1 MIQTKDKQEDEKFS
15 SPNSRSRES
24 TCQIDFNQVCI
35 QNSDVEGDLKV
46 VKIEA
51 YQLSKFK
58 VFFSAAMTLLSC
70 LVFGVLLK
78 NSLKVRLGCIF
89 NKCTVNQATHF
100 LITNQDRSQQIVSR
114 IKIKD
119 KNKILFINRH
129 MKYQYFDDCNRKSF
143 YPVYY
148 HQLEKQSL
156 RDINAIHAQGLN
168 NHKVEAHLEKY
179 GNCEIHIPLPSL
191 IEYLFD
197 NLTSIFFIFQY
208 ISMILWTLEG
218 YLQFA
223 ILMIS
228 VSVSITLV
236 NYKLLT
242 VSLNKLKKFA
252 KIDLNLQVIRN
263 GVLQTID
270 CIDLLP
276 GDLFFY
282 KNNMLMPCDSLL
294 LSGDALVNESSLTG
308 EQIPIPKIS
317 IQQSQQQDDLFNM
330 ETMKNHI
337 LYEGTKVIQIKG
349 HQVYGIVLRTGYT
362 SFRGSIFR
370 AMLYPK
376 HISFKFY
383 TNATYFLLI
392 MIIMGITV
400 YFIELYFVISVKL
413 PTLLI
418 VYRFFDTVTWMIPAP
433 LPIFFSICQ
442 TISLLRLGVK
452 KVLATDPAKVV
463 VAGDVS
469 IMCFD
474 KTGTLTKDQMEIY
487 GYCDNTCSKIKES
500 LIVESKQEELLH
512 KFFGSCHG
520 VYLVNG
526 ENLGDEL
533 DIRMIEFS
541 QFKIL
546 SDESTE
552 YKFRVQRKTDDCF
565 LNIYKVWEF
574 ESTLQRMTVIM
585 QDEQDKKL
593 YGIIKGSPEKLF
605 EMCNKDSIDEKNYN
619 KILNELTNKGL
630 RVIAFGYKEITNKD
644 LLREEVEQDIQFAG
658 LFVLKNKLKVDTA
671 DVIQQLQNGN
681 ILCKIISGDNLLTT
695 VQCAKEARVLS
706 NETSNV
712 LIFNSM
718 SDCYIQNTL
727 EKIDPVNLLSSS
739 ECKKYQIGLT
749 GKFLEE
755 ILIHLDNTNGFLE
768 KQILKNLLIQTSVF
782 SRCKPKQKAEII
794 YLLQSILNE
803 KIGMIGDGAN
813 DCSAIKQS
821 DMGISF
827 TKTDA
832 SYSSPFSYSE
842 TSLDCVIKILAE
854 GRCTLSNM
862 IECYKFNLALNW
874 VKFMSASIL
883 ILELSFLSDIQV
895 IFTNYFEYIP
905 LLAFISLTK
914 PIQTLA
920 PYRTI
925 SNMMDLE
932 NFFSIIGLTVIAL
945 GQFLTLYFNLRSQS
959 WYIQTTHI
967 VEDNQFVF
975 KGQAVTVL
983 FMSTCLMFI
992 FILFSL
998 YSSYP
1003 SKQKIHQ
1010 NMPLFILML
1019 GIFVY
1024 IVLLYVFPQKFGQ
1037 DFLQLDKDVVSNAD
1051 FLRIQLIIVLS
1062 FGVGMIL
1069 YIDCIVKRFL
1079 GPLRRKNISITQ
1091 TDNQI
1096 NQQINF

>member
-15 SPNSRSRES
+15 NLNYRSRES
-24 TCQIDFNQVCI
+24 TCQIDSNQVCI

-46 VKIEA
+46 IKIEA

-58 VFFSAAMTLLSC
+58 VFISIAITLLSC
-70 LVFGVLLK
+70 LTFGILLK
-78 NSLKVRLGCIF
+78 NSIKVRLRCIF
-89 NKCTVNQATHF
+89 NKSSVNKATHF
-100 LITNQDRSQQIVSR
+100 LITNQDGYQQIVNR
-114 IKIKD
+114 IKTKD

-129 MKYQYFDDCNRKSF
+129 MKYQYFDDFNKKSF

-156 RDINAIHAQGLN
+156 RDIKSIHAEGLN
-168 NHKVEAHLEKY
+168 DHKVEAHLEKY

-197 NLTSIFFIFQY
+197 NLTSVFFIFQY

-228 VSVSITLV
+228 VSVFITLI
-236 NYKLLT
+236 NYYLLKA
-242 VSLNKLKKFA
+242 SLNKLKKFA
-252 KIDLNLQVIRN
+252 KIDLNVQVIRN
-263 GVLQTID
+263 GVQQTID

-276 GDLFFY
+276 GDLFLFQ
-282 KNNMLMPCDSLL
+282 NNMLMPCDSLL

-308 EQIPIPKIS
+308 ESIPIPKIS
-317 IQQSQQQDDLFNM
+317 ILQNQQQDDLFNM

-349 HQVYGIVLRTGYT
+349 NQVYGIVLRTGYT
-362 SFRGSIFR
+362 SFRGQIFR
-370 AMLYPK
+370 SMLYPK

-383 TNATYFLLI
+383 TNATYFLLL
-392 MIIMGITV
+392 MIVMGVTT
-400 YFIELYFVISVKL
+400 YFVELYFIIKIEL

-442 TISLLRLGVK
+442 TISLIRLGIK
-452 KVLATDPAKVV
+452 KVLATDPAKIV

-474 KTGTLTKDQMEIY
+474 KTGTLTKDQMELY
-487 GYCDNTCSKIKES
+487 GYCDYTCKKIKES

-526 ENLGDEL
+526 VNLGDEL
-533 DIRMIEFS
+533 DIRMLEFS
-541 QFKIL
+541 QFEIL
-546 SDESTE
+546 PDESTE
-552 YKFRVQRKTDDCF
+552 FKFRVQRKIDNCI
-565 LNIYKVWEF
+565 LNICKVWEF
-574 ESTLQRMTVIM
+574 ESSLQRMTVIM
-585 QDEQDKKL
+585 HDEQAQKF
-593 YGIIKGSPEKLF
+593 YGIVKGSPEKMF
-605 EMCNKDSIDEKNYN
+605 EMCNKDSVDEKNYN

-630 RVIAFGYKEITNKD
+630 RVIAVGYKEIQSKD
-644 LLREEVEQDIQFAG
+644 ALREEVEKDIQFAG

-695 VQCAKEARVLS
+695 VQCAKEARILS
-706 NETSNV
+706 NESSNV

-718 SDCYIQNTL
+718 SDCYVQNSQ
-727 EKIDPVNLLSSS
+727 EKIDPLNILSSQ

-755 ILIHLDNTNGFLE
+755 IQTHLQNGKSIIE
-768 KQILKNLLIQTSVF
+768 QQILKNLLIQTSVF

-794 YLLQSILNE
+794 YMLQSVLNE

-905 LLAFISLTK
+905 LLAFISLSK
-914 PIQTLA
+914 PIQILA

-925 SNMMDLE
+925 SNMM
-932 NFFSIIGLTVIAL
+932 A
-945 GQFLTLYFNLRSQS
+945 
-959 WYIQTTHI
+959 
-967 VEDNQFVF
+967 
-975 KGQAVTVL
+975 
-983 FMSTCLMFI
+983 
-992 FILFSL
+992 
-998 YSSYP
+998 
-1003 SKQKIHQ
+1003 
-1010 NMPLFILML
+1010 
-1019 GIFVY
+1019 
-1024 IVLLYVFPQKFGQ
+1024 
-1037 DFLQLDKDVVSNAD
+1037 QLD
-1051 FLRIQLIIVLS
+1051 QLLS
-1062 FGVGMIL
+1062 T
-1069 YIDCIVKRFL
+1069 YA
-1079 GPLRRKNISITQ
+1079 
-1091 TDNQI
+1091 
-1096 NQQINF
+1096 NF